1 MTELDAILPVAAPI
15 LVCLA
20 GFLVSLVGIITSPPS
35 DQIRS
40 LFFVGTA
47 ALFLLLSGVHL

>member
-1 MTELDAILPVAAPI
+1 MMTELDAAPI

-20 GFLVSLVGIITSPPS
+20 GFLVSLIGIITAPPS